1 MLSRPS
7 TAAACGSLIIC
18 PASKEASMPKKNRT
32 PINLVK
38 IATSL
43 ANQRALWE
51 PLVSYDPVA
60 RYYVRLA
67 REHEFEA
74 WLLTWLP
81 GQGTE
86 WHDHGGSAG
95 AFITLRGVLTE
106 RHADV
111 GYGAPQLVPGGR
123 ELVAGTL
130 RSFGSRHIH
139 QVSNRGVEPAVS
151 VHVYAPSLV
160 EMHYYEVRGDLLQA
174 ATSQLVGVNW

>member
-1 MLSRPS
+1 
-7 TAAACGSLIIC
+7 LIIFC
-18 PASKEASMPKKNRT
+18 RVEGGSMPRKNRS

-51 PLVSYDPVA
+51 PSVSYDPVA

-67 REHEFEA
+67 RQHEFEA

-81 GQGTE
+81 GQGTD

-95 AFITLRGVLTE
+95 AFVTLRGVLNE
-106 RHADV
+106 RHAEV
-111 GYGAPQLVPGGR
+111 GYGPPRIVPGRR

-139 QVSNRGVEPAVS
+139 EVTNRGVEPAVS

-160 EMHYYEVRGDLLQA
+160 EMHQYEERGDLLHVA
-174 ATSQLVGVNW
+174 NSKLVGVNW

>member
-1 MLSRPS
+1 MS
-7 TAAACGSLIIC
+7 
-18 PASKEASMPKKNRT
+18 KKNRS
-32 PINLVK
+32 PINLVE

-43 ANQRALWE
+43 AKQQALWE

-81 GQGTE
+81 GQGTA

-106 RHADV
+106 RHAEV
-111 GYGAPQLVPGGR
+111 GDGPPRIVRGDR
-123 ELVAGTL
+123 ELVAGHRDL
-130 RSFGSRHIH
+130 SGGLHLEPRRRLVAGSRDPSSDRRDRR
-139 QVSNRGVEPAVS
+139 VRRLARTALSRPRAKGNEGSNTAIPAT
-151 VHVYAPSLV
+151 
-160 EMHYYEVRGDLLQA
+160 R
-174 ATSQLVGVNW
+174 

>member
-1 MLSRPS
+1 
-7 TAAACGSLIIC
+7 LIII
-18 PASKEASMPKKNRT
+18 PHSKEPSMPKKDR
-32 PINLVK
+32 NLRNVVK
-38 IATSL
+38 TATNLSE
-43 ANQRALWE
+43 QRALWE

-67 REHEFEA
+67 REQEFEA

-106 RHADV
+106 RHAEV
-111 GYGAPQLVPGGR
+111 GCGLPRIIPGAR

-130 RSFGSRHIH
+130 RSFGHRHVH
-139 QVSNRGVEPAVS
+139 EVSNRGVEPAVS
-151 VHVYAPSLV
+151 LHVYAPSLV
-160 EMHYYEVRGDLLQA
+160 KMHQYEVQGDLLQIA
-174 ATSQLVGVNW
+174 NSQLVGVNW

>member
-1 MLSRPS
+1 
-7 TAAACGSLIIC
+7 
-18 PASKEASMPKKNRT
+18 MPRKNRS
-32 PINLVK
+32 PINPVE
-38 IATSL
+38 IAASL
-43 ANQRALWE
+43 AKQQALWE

-81 GQGTE
+81 GQGTA

-106 RHADV
+106 RHAEV
-111 GYGAPQLVPGGR
+111 GYGPPRIVRGGR

-139 QVSNRGVEPAVS
+139 EVTNRGTEPAVS

-160 EMHYYEVRGDLLQA
+160 EMHQYQVRGDLLDVVN
-174 ATSQLVGVNW
+174 SQLVGVNW

>member
-1 MLSRPS
+1 MS
-7 TAAACGSLIIC
+7 
-18 PASKEASMPKKNRT
+18 KKNRS

-38 IATSL
+38 IVTSL

-51 PLVSYDPVA
+51 PLVSYDPIA

-81 GQGTE
+81 GQGTD

-95 AFITLRGVLTE
+95 AFITLRGALTE
-106 RHADV
+106 RHAEV
-111 GYGAPQLVPGGR
+111 GYGRPRIVPGSR

-130 RSFGSRHIH
+130 RSFGSRHVH
-139 QVSNRGVEPAVS
+139 EVANRGVDPAVS

-160 EMHYYEVRGDLLQA
+160 EMHHYEVRGDLLHV
-174 ATSQLVGVNW
+174 ATSQLLGVNW